1 LLAKGK
7 APRLVHL
14 DALCNQPHTKEEE
27 SMDSLTLDSPGKHYQ
42 DYQEGEEL
50 AHSLVLN
57 FETSVISIDYDG
69 RERFQL
75 GDLVL
80 KNHEKSSNGM
90 IAGFSCGL
98 MLEIESLI
106 NTNLELG
113 ELVNEIISS
122 YTD

>member
-1 LLAKGK
+1 
-7 APRLVHL
+7 
-14 DALCNQPHTKEEE
+14 
-27 SMDSLTLDSPGKHYQ
+27 MDSLTLDSPGKHYQ